1 MIRPVRFAAAH
12 SMFRRS
18 LTRPSAGLGLLNRMR
33 WAVRDWKKFSAMI
46 DDLKSFN
53 DGLEVI
59 TKSIEAQERRSR
71 LMQAALRTL
80 LPDISSLILVQEASA
95 GSNNDW
101 AEAAGS
107 IAEQSEVST
116 AAGRIL
122 DWRRDIDREPSFGD
136 IDYVTPSTEGHPMDG
151 KYPAK

>member
-1 MIRPVRFAAAH
+1 MIRPVRFVAAH
-12 SMFRRS
+12 SMFRRP
-18 LTRPSAGLGLLNRMR
+18 LKTPSEGLGMLNRMR
-33 WAVRDWKKFSAMI
+33 WAVRDWKRFSAMI

-59 TKSIEAQERRSR
+59 TKSIEARERRSR
-71 LMQAALRTL
+71 LIQIALRTL
-80 LPDISSLILVQEASA
+80 LPDISSLLLVQEASV

-107 IAEQSEVST
+107 IVEQSEVST

-122 DWRRDIDREPSFGD
+122 DWRRDVDGEPSFGN
-136 IDYVTPSTEGHPMDG
+136 IDYVTPSTEEHPMDG
-151 KYPAK
+151 KCPAK